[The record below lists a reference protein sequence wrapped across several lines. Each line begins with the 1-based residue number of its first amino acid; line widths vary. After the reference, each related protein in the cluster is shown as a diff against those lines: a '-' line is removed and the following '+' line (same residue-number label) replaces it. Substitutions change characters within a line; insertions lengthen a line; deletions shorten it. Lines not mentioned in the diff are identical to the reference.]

1 MASLVRLEEPVTAKS
16 HRANPKRSHLKS
28 RTGCRVCKIRRV
40 KCDET
45 RPFCQRCTSTGRTCE
60 GYPVLLPTPPRP
72 SSESHRLAPGTA
84 STFTSLTLHRLS
96 WGVLDDDAE
105 RRIFGYMRKRAIYDV
120 SGYFESDLW
129 DRLILR
135 VSHTEPAV
143 RHALLGFSSLCET
156 YEEAS
161 RGRGCAAAVGDEH
174 AHQVQFAMRQYN
186 KAVGLLTSSLSAP
199 EPQLEAILTSCL
211 VLVWLEFTR
220 NDLDAGLRH
229 LRSGLKILDDFRQP
243 GKSSALSSQL
253 IDASLLRLFA
263 RLELQA
269 TIYGRPSFDFV
280 PKRGGEAWSGVPAS
294 FSSLEQASLSLHA
307 LLGSVFRFI
316 RSISHPDAKC
326 RSGLEPLVV
335 GRSGLPLAE
344 ATCRSLLQQLRSW
357 YEAVRHSPAA
367 AFESADARQPAA
379 AMCLLHIYHRPVT
392 IALETLFS
400 QSQMVYDEYDGC
412 FEQILTLA
420 EQLIHNSQHMQ
431 SIIFLDMGV
440 MAPLFYVVLRCRT
453 LALRRKALALLALA
467 PCREGMWYRQD
478 VIEYA
483 NWKIGIEER
492 GRAGLRE
499 TEPLPEEARVWNERM
514 TEVVFDRQ
522 QKTVIS
528 FQWRGPD
535 GIVKYGQE
543 ITDLSS
549 RMGQLI

>member
-1 MASLVRLEEPVTAKS
+1 VQVSSHTGILSLNSTPNT
-16 HRANPKRSHLKS
+16 NPLTKTR
-28 RTGCRVCKIRRV
+28 IRRV

-60 GYPVLLPTPPRP
+60 GYPVPPPALRP
-72 SSESHRLAPGTA
+72 SPESHRLAPGSAPA
-84 STFTSLTLHRLS
+84 STSLTLRRLS
-96 WGVLDDDAE
+96 WGVLDDDDDDVE
-105 RRIFGYMRKRAIYDV
+105 RRIFGFMRERAIYDV
-120 SGYFESDLW
+120 SGYFESEFW
-129 DRLILR
+129 DRLVLR

-143 RHALLGFSSLCET
+143 RHALLGLSSLCET
-156 YEEAS
+156 YGEAS
-161 RGRGCAAAVGDEH
+161 RGRGCASAAAGDEY
-174 AHQVQFAMRQYN
+174 AHGQFAMRQYN
-186 KAVGLLTSSLSAP
+186 KAVGLLTSSLSASK
-199 EPQLEAILTSCL
+199 PQLEAILTSCL
-211 VLVWLEFTR
+211 VLVWLEFMR

-243 GKSSALSSQL
+243 GRSSALSSQL
-253 IDASLLRLFA
+253 IDASLIRLFA

-280 PKRGGEAWSGVPAS
+280 PKPSEKARSGVPAS
-294 FSSLEQASLSLHA
+294 FSSLEQARLSLYA

-316 RSISHPDAKC
+316 RGISHPDAK
-326 RSGLEPLVV
+326 RHSGLEPLVD
-335 GRSGLPLAE
+335 RLGLPFAE

-357 YEAVRHSPAA
+357 SEAVRLSPAA
-367 AFESADARQPAA
+367 TFKSPNTRQSA

-400 QSQMVYDEYDGC
+400 QSQMVYDGYDGC

-420 EQLIHNSQHMQ
+420 EQLIRNSQHMQ
-431 SIIFLDMGV
+431 RIIFFDMGV
-440 MAPLFYVVLRCRT
+440 MAPLFYVVLKCRN

-478 VIEYA
+478 VIAYA

-492 GRAGLRE
+492 GRAGLPE

-514 TEVVFDRQ
+514 TEVVFDGQ
-522 QKTVIS
+522 QKTAIS

-535 GIVKYGQE
+535 GIVKNGEE

>member
-1 MASLVRLEEPVTAKS
+1 MPW
-16 HRANPKRSHLKS
+16 
-28 RTGCRVCKIRRV
+28 G
-40 KCDET
+40 
-45 RPFCQRCTSTGRTCE
+45 
-60 GYPVLLPTPPRP
+60 
-72 SSESHRLAPGTA
+72 
-84 STFTSLTLHRLS
+84 LH
-96 WGVLDDDAE
+96 DDDAE
-105 RRIFGYMRKRAIYDV
+105 RRIFGYMRERAIYDV
-120 SGYFESDLW
+120 SGYFESEFW
-129 DRLILR
+129 DRLVLR

-143 RHALLGFSSLCET
+143 RHALLGLSSLCET
-156 YEEAS
+156 HEDAS
-161 RGRGCAAAVGDEH
+161 RGRGCAAAAGDEY
-174 AHQVQFAMRQYN
+174 AHVQFAMRQYN
-186 KAVGLLTSSLSAP
+186 KAVELLTSSLSASK
-199 EPQLEAILTSCL
+199 PQLEAILTSCL
-211 VLVWLEFTR
+211 VLVWLEFMR

-253 IDASLLRLFA
+253 IDASLIRLFE

-280 PKRGGEAWSGVPAS
+280 PKRGEKARSGVPAS
-294 FSSLEQASLSLHA
+294 FSSLEQARLSLHA

-316 RSISHPDAKC
+316 RGISHPDAE
-326 RSGLEPLVV
+326 RHSGLEPLVD
-335 GRSGLPLAE
+335 RLGLSE
-344 ATCRSLLQQLRSW
+344 AKCRSLLHQLRSW
-357 YEAVRHSPAA
+357 DEAVRHSPAA
-367 AFESADARQPAA
+367 TFRSPNARQPA

-400 QSQMVYDEYDGC
+400 QSQMVYDGYDSC

-431 SIIFLDMGV
+431 RIIFFDMGV
-440 MAPLFYVVLRCRT
+440 MAPLFFVVLKCRN

-492 GRAGLRE
+492 GRAGLPE

-514 TEVVFDRQ
+514 TEVVCDGQ
-522 QKTVIS
+522 QKTAIS

-535 GIVKYGQE
+535 GIVQYGEE
-543 ITDLSS
+543 ITELSS